1 LRDSSVEEREV
12 TELFGIAATAVL
24 FGLFGYMGSRRSWR
38 FDGCDGR
45 DECGDCGSS
54 CSLDEGAMGHGG
66 GKASAW
72 WPVDD
77 VRHGEQ
83 P

>member
-1 LRDSSVEEREV
+1 V
-12 TELFGIAATAVL
+12 TELFGITATAVL
-24 FGLFGYMGSRRSWR
+24 FGLFGYLGTRRSWR
-38 FDGCDGR
+38 FDGCEGG
-45 DECGDCGSS
+45 DECGDCSSS
-54 CSLDEGAMGHGG
+54 CSLGDGAEGHGG
-66 GKASAW
+66 GKAAAW